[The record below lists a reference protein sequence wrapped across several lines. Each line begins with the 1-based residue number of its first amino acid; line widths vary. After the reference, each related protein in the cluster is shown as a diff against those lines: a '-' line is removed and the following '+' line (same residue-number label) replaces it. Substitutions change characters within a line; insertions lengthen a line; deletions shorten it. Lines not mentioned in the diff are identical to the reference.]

1 MSDRKTLIVYLK
13 ITYEKHWEKIS
24 IALMVLAGII
34 MVMVAVVIGL
44 VLVYKYYFL

>member
-34 MVMVAVVIGL
+34 MFAVVIGL

>member
-24 IALMVLAGII
+24 IALMILVGVIMLFALITLAVLLYQNYY
-34 MVMVAVVIGL
+34 GL
-44 VLVYKYYFL
+44 